1 MWKTG
6 PKLCVCEREREM
18 SVYVCMS
25 VCVLRQGGHE
35 DAE

>member
-1 MWKTG
+1 MWRETG

-25 VCVLRQGGHE
+25 VCVLRRGR
-35 DAE
+35 A